1 MTQTT
6 TVTTATVAPLES
18 ALQAFESAKAAL
30 VKAREEAK
38 AAEARK
44 VEGRKAVLALMKE
57 VGVTAEMLMA

>member
-1 MTQTT
+1 MSQT
-6 TVTTATVAPLES
+6 TTATVTAPVLES

-57 VGVTAEMLMA
+57 VGVTAEMLTA